1 PGASLPRTAPVV
13 GPVDGS
19 RADPE
24 AARALVEQFQSGV
37 HRAEQAGPT
46 APPAAARP
54 PAAPAVPR
62 LTRRIPGANLT
73 VSPPRQAPSEN
84 PGDPGEVRDLINA
97 FETGVARALR
107 EVRTDHRTE
116 EGTTR

>member
-1 PGASLPRTAPVV
+1 
-13 GPVDGS
+13 
-19 RADPE
+19 
-24 AARALVEQFQSGV
+24 
-37 HRAEQAGPT
+37 
-46 APPAAARP
+46 
-54 PAAPAVPR
+54 VPR